1 MIYVK
6 NIYYSY
12 TADKNNNRN
21 DVLADVSFNMEN
33 GEFVSILGSSG
44 CGKTTLVNI
53 LAGYLKNNRGKVI
66 INNTEV
72 NKPGRSRIVVNQE
85 NDLFDWMTVEEN
97 MKLVNSDQKAIDK
110 YLNLVGLHEFK
121 GYFPKKLSGGM
132 KKRLSLARALVAN
145 PDFLIL
151 DEPFTSLDHVTR
163 EDLHVELDKIFS
175 FTKKTILLV
184 THNIDEA
191 IFLSDRIIVLGGK
204 PTSVVNNVKISFPHP
219 RKIEIKNTKNFSS
232 LKNTIKKSYLKVN
245 NLHT

>member
-1 MIYVK
+1 MISVK
-6 NIYYSY
+6 NISYSY
-12 TADKNNNRN
+12 SADKNNRKE
-21 DVLADVSFNMEN
+21 VLADVTFDMEN

-53 LAGYLKNNRGKVI
+53 LAGYLKNETGKVI
-66 INNTEV
+66 INNTAV
-72 NKPGRSRIVVNQE
+72 NKPGRNRIVVNQE
-85 NDLFDWMTVEEN
+85 NDLFDWMTVEDN

-121 GYFPKKLSGGM
+121 KYLPKNLSGGM
-132 KKRLSLARALVAN
+132 KKRLSLARALVVN

-151 DEPFTSLDHVTR
+151 DEPFASLDHITR
-163 EDLHVELDKIFS
+163 EDLHKELDKIFS

-204 PTSVVNNVKISFPHP
+204 PTSVVNDIKISFPHP